1 MPGMTSVDGLASNLD
16 TTSIVNAI
24 IESERGNVDHM
35 IERQTEV
42 TNQLTTYN
50 SISALVVALQSK
62 ITPLL
67 NASTFVT
74 PTVTVSNEDVL
85 TATAEGTVSSGT
97 YAITVNALAS
107 NHQIAS
113 QGFDDPSSASL
124 GTGTIQISVGSGSA
138 QSITIDNSNNTLTG
152 LKNAINQ
159 AKMGITASV
168 ISDGSSSN
176 AYRLLLTS
184 NKTGEANEISVTT
197 NLTGGSAPDF
207 TNSSFDDVEELGVK
221 LGSAAVTLGAGASY
235 SGNQNKV
242 YTFTVAGSGTQ
253 TIGSGTITI
262 NWTDGTNSGSLD
274 VTAADSEVA
283 LTGDGSDGLTLNFGS
298 GTLAAGDEF
307 QVQTFTPLLQKAS
320 DARLSLGSSTGGGSP
335 IVVTSASNTI
345 TDLIDG
351 ITLDLKD
358 TSNSPIII
366 TTDVDKD
373 AIKQRITDMLNGYN
387 EVMRAIDKQFSY
399 NEDTGE
405 AGTLLG
411 DQFLLSVQSN
421 LRSQMT
427 GAIQGLP
434 QASRMLRSLGIQ
446 TAGNGLMTL
455 VDSNALFEMI
465 DNDIDAVRNL
475 FVDSGN
481 SSNALISF
489 ISAGTD
495 TIESDNAYAIDITQ
509 AATKFMLQGK
519 AITNPSDAPMT
530 LSTANNKLKLTL
542 DGITSE
548 SIVLTAKEYSSG
560 NDLAAEIQQKINADS
575 ALSGRGL
582 AVEWVDLGTTG
593 YLKFTSGSYGS
604 SSSVTFDSQASSALT
619 ILGLSEG
626 TTTIAGKDVAGTI
639 NGEAATGSGRF
650 LTGDK
655 DNATTAGMRLEVRL
669 TASDLVDGA
678 DGTITF
684 NRGFASRL
692 ARTADSISRP
702 TDGSIAGRTKG
713 LQAQL
718 DDLKTQIEDQEGRLE
733 VRRLKLYDRFTQLEV
748 VLNQFKTQSQF
759 LDQQLAQLS
768 ANTKSITSTNG

>member
-1 MPGMTSVDGLASNLD
+1 MAGMSIDGLVSNLD
-16 TTSIVNAI
+16 TTSIVDAI
-24 IESERGNVDHM
+24 IKSESGTVNHLT
-35 IERQTEV
+35 ERQTEV

-74 PTVTVSNEDVL
+74 PTVSVSNEDVL

-97 YAITVNALAS
+97 YALTVNALAT

-113 QGFDDPSSASL
+113 QGFDDPSSAVL
-124 GTGTIQISVGSGSA
+124 GTGTIQIAVGAGSA
-138 QSITIDNSNNTLTG
+138 QTITIDGSNNTLTG

-184 NKTGEANEISVTT
+184 NATGEENEISITT
-197 NLTGGSAPDF
+197 NLTGGTAPDF
-207 TNSSFDDVEELGVK
+207 TSSSFDAVEDLGVK

-235 SGNQNKV
+235 SGTQNKV

-262 NWTDGTNSGSLD
+262 NWTDGTDSGSID

-283 LTGDGSDGLTLNFGS
+283 LTGSGSDGLTLNFGS

-320 DARLSLGSSTGGGSP
+320 DAKVALGSATGGGSP
-335 IVVTSASNTI
+335 IIVTSATNKI

-351 ITLDLKD
+351 LTIDLKD
-358 TSNSPIII
+358 TSTSPVFIS
-366 TTDVDKD
+366 TDVDKD
-373 AIKQRITDMLNGYN
+373 AIKKRITDMLDGYN

-421 LRSQMT
+421 LRTQMT

-434 QASRMLRSLGIQ
+434 QGSRMLRSIGIQ
-446 TAGNGLMTL
+446 TAANGLMSL
-455 VDSNALFEMI
+455 VDSSALFEMI
-465 DNDIDAVRNL
+465 DTNLDAVRDL
-475 FVDSGN
+475 FVNSGN

-489 ISAGTD
+489 VSASTDAVETD
-495 TIESDNAYAIDITQ
+495 TPYDIDITQ
-509 AATKFMLQGK
+509 AATRFVLQGK
-519 AITNPSDAPMT
+519 AITNPSDTPLT
-530 LSTANNKLKLTL
+530 LTTANNKLKLTL
-542 DGITSE
+542 DGIASDTL
-548 SIVLTAKEYSSG
+548 VLSAKEYSSG
-560 NDLAAEIQQKINADS
+560 NDLAAEVQQKINADD
-575 ALSGRGL
+575 ALADRGL
-582 AVEWVDLGTTG
+582 AVEWVDLGATG

-604 SSSVTFDSQASSALT
+604 SSSVTFDAQSSTGLDH
-619 ILGLSEG
+619 LGLSEG
-626 TTTIAGKDVAGTI
+626 TTSIAGHDVEGTI

-650 LTGDK
+650 LTGNDG
-655 DNATTAGMRLEVRL
+655 NATTAGMRLEVRL
-669 TASDLVDGA
+669 TAADVADGV

-684 NRGFASRL
+684 SRGFASRL

-702 TDGSIAGRTKG
+702 TDGMIAGRTKG

-718 DDLKTQIEDQEGRLE
+718 DDLKSQIEDQTGRLE
-733 VRRLKLYDRFTQLEV
+733 VRRQKLFEKFTQLEV
-748 VLNQFKTQSQF
+748 VLNQFQTQSKY

-768 ANTKSITSTNG
+768 NYTKSITSGNG